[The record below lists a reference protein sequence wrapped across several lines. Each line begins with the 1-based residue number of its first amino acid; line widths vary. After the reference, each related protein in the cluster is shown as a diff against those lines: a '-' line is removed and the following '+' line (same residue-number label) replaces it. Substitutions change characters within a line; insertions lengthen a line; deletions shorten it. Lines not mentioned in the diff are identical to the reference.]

1 MEPKQ
6 TKKIAKG
13 AIYYN
18 NPQNDKSPKYKGKVT
33 MLDGKVYEFPLWFNG
48 TITSEGPSEG
58 FNIGFNIEHV
68 LNPAPAKERP
78 VSQDEAKEG
87 WRKVKETLTE
97 GEPPK
102 EEEPPSKE
110 ESDVPF

>member
-1 MEPKQ
+1 
-6 TKKIAKG
+6 
-13 AIYYN
+13 
-18 NPQNDKSPKYKGKVT
+18 

-68 LNPAPAKERP
+68 LNPAPPREKP

-87 WRKVKETLTE
+87 WQKVKEAAGLNE
-97 GEPPK
+97 GETPK
-102 EEEPPSKE
+102 EED
-110 ESDVPF
+110 DVPF

>member
-1 MEPKQ
+1 MEQKQ
-6 TKKIAKG
+6 TKKIGKG
-13 AIYYN
+13 AIYFQE
-18 NPQNDKSPKYKGKVT
+18 PKSENTPKYKGKVT
-33 MLDGKVYEFPLWFNG
+33 MEDGKVYEFPIWFNG
-48 TITSEGPSEG
+48 TAATPG
-58 FNIGFNIEHV
+58 FNLGFNLEEV

-102 EEEPPSKE
+102 EEKPPSKE
-110 ESDVPF
+110 EDDDVPF